1 VIAIDNVLISDDV
14 VQAKFVCDLQKCKG
28 GCCEDGDAGAPLEQE
43 EMKIIEDNY
52 ETVLPYLTAE
62 GIEEIKRQG
71 KFYYDKEFGW
81 VTPAIN
87 GGLCAYGFRDE
98 KGIIK
103 CGFEAAYNDGKIGW
117 KKPISCHLFPIRLT
131 ETKQYTMANY
141 EPRDVL
147 CNPACALG
155 KKAKVPVY
163 QFLREPIER
172 KFGAE
177 FYDTL
182 HQIAVA
188 HFDQKAE
195 KK

>member
-1 VIAIDNVLISDDV
+1 MIAIDNVLISDDV
-14 VQAKFVCDLQKCKG
+14 VEAKFVCDLQKCKG

-52 ETVLPYLTAE
+52 DVLVPYLTQE
-62 GIEEIKRQG
+62 GLDELKRQG
-71 KFYYDKEFGW
+71 KFYYDREFGW
-81 VTPAIN
+81 VTPTIN
-87 GGLCAYGFRDE
+87 GGLCAYGFRDAQ
-98 KGIIK
+98 GIIK
-103 CGFEAAYNDGKIGW
+103 CGIEAAYNDGKLDW
-117 KKPISCHLFPIRLT
+117 KKPISCHLFPIRLS
-131 ETKQYTMANY
+131 ETKQYTMVNY

-172 KFGAE
+172 KFGVE

-188 HFDQKAE
+188 HYDQKAE